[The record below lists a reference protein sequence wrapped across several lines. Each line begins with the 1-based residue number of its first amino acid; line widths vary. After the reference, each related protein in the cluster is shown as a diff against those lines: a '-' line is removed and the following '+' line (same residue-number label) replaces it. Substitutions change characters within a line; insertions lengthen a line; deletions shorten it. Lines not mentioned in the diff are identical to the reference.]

1 MKTLFFTYL
10 VIHFSLSYVAAEV
23 PHTMN
28 IESELSSEELGRV
41 NAREFI
47 VKTKDV
53 PGGPWP
59 EITYYA
65 LIEAS
70 PLQAIGLFSAYD
82 IQKDYIPNLIESRP
96 VKHVTSTDVWTK
108 YELKI
113 PFPLPNAKYVHGAK
127 IFKHQDDYET
137 TWYMVESSSTEAVR
151 GSAYFRAYK
160 GKTLFRYKSFIVPK
174 SIFGSFVKSMMF
186 KDVEKTI
193 KAIAN
198 FIEKNKQENSHAIL
212 KYSEFITRAL
222 NGEFVYQTI
231 IDKK

>member
-1 MKTLFFTYL
+1 M
-10 VIHFSLSYVAAEV
+10 
-23 PHTMN
+23 PHSMN
-28 IESELSSEELGRV
+28 IESELSAEELGRV

-53 PGGPWP
+53 PGSAWP

-70 PLQAIGLFSAYD
+70 PLESIALFAAYD
-82 IQKDYIPNLIESRP
+82 LQKTYIPNLLVSTP
-96 VKHVTSTDVWTK
+96 VKHVSPTDVWTR

-137 TWYMVESSSTEAVR
+137 TWYMVESSSTENVN

-160 GKTLFRYKSFIVPK
+160 GKTLFKYKSFIVPK
-174 SIFGSFVKSMMF
+174 SIFGSFVKKMMF
-186 KDVEKTI
+186 KDVDKTI

-198 FIEKNKQENSHAIL
+198 YIEKNKQENSPAIF

-222 NGEFVYQTI
+222 KGEFVYQTI
-231 IDKK
+231 IEKK

>member
-1 MKTLFFTYL
+1 MKILFFTYL
-10 VIHFSLSYVAAEV
+10 VIHFSLSYVRAEM
-23 PHTMN
+23 PHSMN
-28 IESELSSEELGRV
+28 IESELSAEELGRV

-53 PGGPWP
+53 PGSAWP

-70 PLQAIGLFSAYD
+70 PLESIALFAAYD
-82 IQKDYIPNLIESRP
+82 LQKTYIPNLLVSTP
-96 VKHVTSTDVWTK
+96 VKHVSPTDVWTR

-137 TWYMVESSSTEAVR
+137 TWYMVESSSTENVN

-160 GKTLFRYKSFIVPK
+160 GKTLFKYKSFIVPK
-174 SIFGSFVKSMMF
+174 SIFGSFVKKMMF
-186 KDVEKTI
+186 KDVDKTI

-198 FIEKNKQENSHAIL
+198 YIEKNKQENSPAIF

-222 NGEFVYQTI
+222 KGEFVYQTI
-231 IDKK
+231 IEKK